1 MISLTRLKP
10 APPTPDDAAAS
21 STGLLDM
28 AFVTY
33 IDSAGLGALIE
44 VYNRIQRSG
53 GALRFANLQ
62 PRTATAL

>member
-1 MISLTRLKP
+1 
-10 APPTPDDAAAS
+10 
-21 STGLLDM
+21 M